1 MKDKFLRINEKL
13 INNLKSN
20 LDDLFY
26 EHPDNR
32 ELILDTFF
40 IFLRTAKIDPRII
53 VDVLENFSSDER
65 ALDIILEIK
74 ITEGWHYNI

>member
-26 EHPDNR
+26 EHPDNS
-32 ELILDTFF
+32 ELILDTFA